1 MQAISILF
9 GALIFFIST
18 GITLANEI
26 SLAEALRTTRA
37 LTLCGEA
44 VPMNL
49 SQVRERY
56 EKELLLNLGD
66 RPQVLL
72 WIKRCNRYM
81 PYIEDALKS
90 KGLPDDIKY
99 LAVAESALR
108 PHAGSSKGAMG
119 IWQLMPATARKY
131 GLTVDAYKDERRNI
145 YLATPVAINYLIDLK
160 EQFSSWSLA
169 LAAYNMGEE
178 GLTTQIMEQKTSDYY
193 NLYLPLET
201 QRFIFRILAIKQIL
215 SNTEHYG
222 FQLKPEERYSPLD
235 FDSID
240 IECREQTPIQIV
252 AEAANTFF
260 KTIKELN
267 PHLRGY
273 FLQAGH
279 QQINLPKGS
288 APGFKKRFEEL
299 SVQYTSNRRSSMYV
313 VQPGDSLS
321 AISDRFNVPLAAILI
336 WNQIKVNNPIH
347 PGDQLV
353 IYSRKIE

>member
-1 MQAISILF
+1 MRAITILIGF
-9 GALIFFIST
+9 IFITT
-18 GITLANEI
+18 GITLADEI
-26 SLAEALRTTRA
+26 SLTEALRATGG

-49 SQVRERY
+49 SDVRERY

-72 WIKRCNRYM
+72 WIKRCYRYM
-81 PYIEDALKS
+81 SYIEDALKS
-90 KGLPDDIKY
+90 NGLPDDIKY

-119 IWQLMPATARKY
+119 VWQLMPATARKY
-131 GLTVDAYKDERRNI
+131 GLTVDAFKDERRNI
-145 YLATPVAINYLIDLK
+145 YLSTPAAIKYLLDLK

-169 LAAYNMGEE
+169 IAAYNMGEE

-193 NLYLPLET
+193 KLYLPLET

-215 SNTEHYG
+215 SNADHYG
-222 FQLKPEERYSPLD
+222 FQLKPEERYPPLD

-240 IECREQTPIQIV
+240 IECHAQMPIQLV

-260 KTIKELN
+260 KTIKDLN

-273 FLQAGH
+273 YLQSGH
-279 QQINLPKGS
+279 QHINLPKGS
-288 APGFKKRFEEL
+288 AIGFKSRFKKL
-299 SVQYTSNRRSSMYV
+299 SAQYTTDRQSNSYV
-313 VQPGDSLS
+313 VQAGDSLS
-321 AISDRFNVPLAAILI
+321 SIASRFEVPLAAILI
-336 WNQIKVNNPIH
+336 WNQMRVSDPIH